1 MKILDVAVYT
11 RVSTKHE
18 EQITS
23 IDNQKKHY
31 TDYCEKNNYNLVK
44 LYTDEGLSA
53 TSPNRKE
60 YLEMLY
66 DAGLDFE
73 RDINTNKILYF
84 KLSDRKPKFKMII
97 TKDVS
102 RFARNVNA
110 IDLARQLREKGVF
123 VLFENAGF
131 STDDNDW
138 ELRLSLLLTFSQ
150 QESLDRSKK
159 VAFAYKQRAANGK
172 FHMTRNLY
180 GYRYDKETKEVEVI
194 EDEAIVV
201 KKIFD
206 LYINEGYGVKNI
218 SNYLNE
224 KGIKTQEGSLW
235 TPSSVRR
242 LLRNEKYIGNVILN
256 KYTNSGITSSNKK
269 ILRPED
275 EWKRLE
281 DVIPAIIDKETWS
294 KSQEIMKKR
303 VDQMSEGSLTG
314 SRKIKNI
321 FYNKVFCG
329 VCGASYVRVVTTK
342 NNGSKQANYMCS
354 NRRKRN
360 SCSNKMISHNILTEK
375 ITEFAQQ
382 ELPKILGDKKVL
394 YEKLI
399 SIEQSLLQMK
409 IKMSSRTIN
418 SAKEKIAEIDKE
430 IDKFLTAF
438 AKSNSTVVSVIE
450 KKIEQLEE
458 EKSNLNKTI
467 LENETV
473 SLQNEM
479 DKLNEFKLKLLTMVK
494 PTYNFDEALTYLAK
508 VTAIGR
514 DLTFNVVADEK
525 LEPIINIDIHKVGKG
540 NPEKVALEMLEKLKK
555 LNETTK

>member
-1 MKILDVAVYT
+1 MKTLDVAVYT

-23 IDNQKKHY
+23 IENQKNHY
-31 TDYCEKNNYNLVK
+31 TDFCERNNYNLVK

-66 DAGLDFE
+66 DAGLDIE
-73 RDINTNKILYF
+73 INKNTNKVKSF
-84 KLSDRKPKFKMII
+84 EVSDRKPKFHLII

-110 IDLARQLREKGVF
+110 VDLVRQLREKGVN

-180 GYRYDKETKEVEVI
+180 GYRYDKDKKEVSVL
-194 EDEAIVV
+194 EDEALVV

-206 LYINEGYGVKNI
+206 LYVNEGYGVKNI

-224 KGIKTQEGSLW
+224 NGIKSKEDKLW

-242 LLRNEKYIGNVILN
+242 LLVNEKYIGNVILN

-269 ILRPED
+269 ITRPEN

-281 DVIPAIIDKETWS
+281 DVIPAIIEKEIWDKAQDI
-294 KSQEIMKKR
+294 KQKR
-303 VDQMSEGSLTG
+303 MDQMSEGSLTG

-321 FYNKVFCG
+321 FYNKLYCG
-329 VCGASYVRVVTTK
+329 ICGSSFVRVVTTK

-360 SCSNKMISHNILTEK
+360 SCSNKMVSHNILTDK
-375 ITEFAQQ
+375 ITEFAKQ
-382 ELPKILGDKKVL
+382 ELPEILSDKKVL

-399 SIEQSLLQMK
+399 SIEQSLLKMK

-458 EKSNLNKTI
+458 ERSNLNKAI
-467 LENETV
+467 VENETI

-479 DKLNEFKLKLLTMVK
+479 DKLNEFKLKLSTMVK
-494 PTYNFDEALTYLAK
+494 PSYNFDEALTYLAK
-508 VTAIGR
+508 ITAIGR

-525 LEPIINIDIHKVGKG
+525 LEPLINIDIHKVGKG
-540 NPEKVALEMLEKLKK
+540 NPEKVALEMLEELKK
-555 LNETTK
+555 LNGNSK